1 MDFRSHALFDEPSG
15 DDYIRIAVEAANYIQ
30 SKRKETPHGLV
41 WDVADA
47 WSGKAV
53 WNDEISLYTGSAGII
68 HFFLQLDQTL
78 QKTDSSYAESGMGIY
93 KKDSLKAAQ
102 YIIWRWDHKRTLSK
116 CFSPWAYTT
125 GWAGAAS
132 ALLEAASADPDAR
145 SRMEELR
152 VVHEVADAIMAD
164 AALSKG
170 TGTPDRLWSSYPGIV
185 GDGGTILFLLQ
196 ASDQLNRSDLRDF
209 AIQAGRSYLGRGE
222 KQSEGGVCY
231 RAVDPAFF
239 GYPQDYRDPNFPMGT
254 AGIGFLLLRLYEAS
268 GDPSFLKAEEGI
280 PEYLKAVAVQS
291 PDGKAALLPHALP
304 YRKNLFYLSYCHG
317 PAGTARYYY
326 KRYLVRNHSAD
337 LAWAEKL
344 AEGVVKAG
352 APEIH
357 SRGFWYIHCFCCGT
371 AGILNLFLSMYAATK
386 DSKWLSYAKRCGRVL
401 YGSAQ
406 RTQQSALSGGR
417 AESLY
422 PGELADGLDTQ
433 SVQEA
438 VQESQEEARQTHLGF
453 VTASWYMAFD
463 RVSPSHVIAPI
474 GYYDGAAGIGS
485 MLLELAGVMNGTFYA
500 PRSIDDPFPGTL

>member
-1 MDFRSHALFDEPSG
+1 M
-15 DDYIRIAVEAANYIQ
+15 
-30 SKRKETPHGLV
+30 
-41 WDVADA
+41 
-47 WSGKAV
+47 
-53 WNDEISLYTGSAGII
+53 
-68 HFFLQLDQTL
+68 
-78 QKTDSSYAESGMGIY
+78 
-93 KKDSLKAAQ
+93 
-102 YIIWRWDHKRTLSK
+102 
-116 CFSPWAYTT
+116 
-125 GWAGAAS
+125 
-132 ALLEAASADPDAR
+132 
-145 SRMEELR
+145 
-152 VVHEVADAIMAD
+152 
-164 AALSKG
+164 
-170 TGTPDRLWSSYPGIV
+170 
-185 GDGGTILFLLQ
+185 
-196 ASDQLNRSDLRDF
+196 
-209 AIQAGRSYLGRGE
+209 
-222 KQSEGGVCY
+222 
-231 RAVDPAFF
+231 
-239 GYPQDYRDPNFPMGT
+239 
-254 AGIGFLLLRLYEAS
+254 
-268 GDPSFLKAEEGI
+268 KAEEGI
-280 PEYLKAVAVQS
+280 PEYLKAVAVKS

-337 LAWAEKL
+337 LTWAEKL

-433 SVQEA
+433 SVQAA
-438 VQESQEEARQTHLGF
+438 VQASQETAHRTHSAF

-463 RVSPSHVIAPI
+463 RVSPSHVTAPI

-500 PRSIDDPFPGTL
+500 PRSIDDPFPRTL